1 MPIAQKAVQLFTKPI
16 PRVISPRA
24 HFALD
29 YISAGVLLASTV
41 ALWPRNRRA
50 ALGAAI
56 CGVADLATATLTTR
70 PGGARRP
77 FSFRTH
83 GRIDWGLATM
93 TAMMPEFLGIEDS
106 PQSRLFFTHSLVK
119 TAVVGLTNF
128 GANRSD
134 QRQSLLR
141 RQAA

>member
-1 MPIAQKAVQLFTKPI
+1 PIAQKAVQLFTKPI

-56 CGVADLATATLTTR
+56 CGVADLATATLTSR

-83 GRIDWGLATM
+83 VRRDHNGSSWL
-93 TAMMPEFLGIEDS
+93 
-106 PQSRLFFTHSLVK
+106 RLHLTQRRAKPLTHNPVWPL
-119 TAVVGLTNF
+119 N
-128 GANRSD
+128 
-134 QRQSLLR
+134 
-141 RQAA
+141 